1 MTFDEKD
8 KTKYVP
14 RDQWPGYFETA
25 KECHTCMHN
34 EYRDGRY
41 RSAGLSAIQTVI
53 SAGDAVLISQTGQTP
68 GNHHFAASVLGKQFT
83 SPEGQSMVKAYSK
96 VLGKKTELQ
105 YEGKDLS
112 PETAKELLDCADEV
126 MRFASRKLNT

>member
-68 GNHHFAASVLGKQFT
+68 GNHHFAASMLGKQFT
-83 SPEGQSMVKAYSK
+83 SPEGKGMVKAYSNAYIPFVLLSRSYPSVLCDRSKGNDK
-96 VLGKKTELQ
+96 VGHRQLA
-105 YEGKDLS
+105 LS
-112 PETAKELLDCADEV
+112 QEQ
-126 MRFASRKLNT
+126 S